1 MSVSD
6 SKDSK
11 LDKIRKEG
19 TEDASS
25 YYAQGDKGDSHDL
38 KNEYAKPLQ
47 PVDSATE
54 EFNLVRTLSYLAFGG
69 AALALVFILFFLR
82 DLDKRVDHVGK
93 EVVDLAPF
101 KKEATEGLSKLNA
114 DVDKLRNRVEQYEK
128 ATMIMELRR
137 AMATVQ
143 AVSESS
149 AEMKTKTTQV
159 VASIQSLLDEL
170 EGGVKAPAPTAGTP
184 AAPATEAKPVEVA
197 APATGA
203 PATPASEAKPAESAA
218 PATVAPAPATPAPAP
233 DAKPAEG
240 AAPATPAA
248 SSATPPAP
256 AAVAPATPPAAP
268 APKADAKPAGAKKK
282 AAKGDDDDDDD
293 D

>member
-11 LDKIRKEG
+11 LDKIKKEG

-38 KNEYAKPLQ
+38 KNEYAKPIP

-101 KKEATEGLSKLNA
+101 KKEAAEGMAKLNA
-114 DVDKLRNRVEQYEK
+114 DVDKLRSRVEQYEK

-159 VASIQSLLDEL
+159 VTSIQSLLDEL
-170 EGGVKAPAPTAGTP
+170 EGGAK
-184 AAPATEAKPVEVA
+184 APATEAKPVEGA
-197 APATGA
+197 APAAGA
-203 PATPASEAKPAESAA
+203 PAS
-218 PATVAPAPATPAPAP
+218 PAPATTPE
-233 DAKPAEG
+233 AKPAEG
-240 AAPATPAA
+240 AAPAAGAPATPAPVA
-248 SSATPPAP
+248 ATPAPEAKPAEGAAPAPVPATSPASATPPAP

-282 AAKGDDDDDDD
+282 AAKGDDDDEDDD
-293 D
+293 

>member
-1 MSVSD
+1 MSD

-11 LDKIRKEG
+11 LDKIKKEG

-25 YYAQGDKGDSHDL
+25 YYAQGDKGDTHDL

-101 KKEATEGLSKLNA
+101 KKEATEGLSKLNS
-114 DVDKLRNRVEQYEK
+114 DVDKLRSRVEQYEK
-128 ATMIMELRR
+128 ATMIMELKR

-170 EGGVKAPAPTAGTP
+170 EGGAKAPAPAAGTP
-184 AAPATEAKPVEVA
+184 AAPTAETKPVEGA
-197 APATGA
+197 APAAGT
-203 PATPASEAKPAESAA
+203 
-218 PATVAPAPATPAPAP
+218 PATPAPE
-233 DAKPAEG
+233 AKPAEG
-240 AAPATPAA
+240 AAPAAGAPATSA
-248 SSATPPAP
+248 PEAKPAEGAAPAPATPPASTTPPP
-256 AAVAPATPPAAP
+256 AVVAPATPPAAP

-282 AAKGDDDDDDD
+282 AAKGDDDDEDDD
-293 D
+293 

>member
-11 LDKIRKEG
+11 LEKIRKEG

-25 YYAQGDKGDSHDL
+25 YYAQGDKGDAHDL
-38 KNEYAKPLQ
+38 KGEYAKPLQ

-69 AALALVFILFFLR
+69 AGLALVFILFFIR

-101 KKEATEGLSKLNA
+101 KKEVGDNLGKLNT
-114 DVDKLRNRVEQYEK
+114 DVDKLRGRVEQYEK
-128 ATMIMELRR
+128 ATMIMELKR
-137 AMATVQ
+137 AMATVL

-149 AEMKTKTTQV
+149 SELKAKSAQV
-159 VASIQSLLDEL
+159 VASIQTLLDEL
-170 EGGVKAPAPTAGTP
+170 ESGAKAPAPTAGTP
-184 AAPATEAKPVEVA
+184 AIEAKPAEVTS
-197 APATGA
+197 PATGA
-203 PATPASEAKPAESAA
+203 PATPAPEAKPADGS
-218 PATVAPAPATPAPAP
+218 APAPATGAPAAP

-240 AAPATPAA
+240 TAPAGGVPATPATTP
-248 SSATPPAP
+248 TPPA
-256 AAVAPATPPAAP
+256 AVTAPATPPAAP
-268 APKADAKPAGAKKK
+268 VAKADAKPAKKK
-282 AAKGDDDDDDD
+282 AAKDDDDEEDD
-293 D
+293 